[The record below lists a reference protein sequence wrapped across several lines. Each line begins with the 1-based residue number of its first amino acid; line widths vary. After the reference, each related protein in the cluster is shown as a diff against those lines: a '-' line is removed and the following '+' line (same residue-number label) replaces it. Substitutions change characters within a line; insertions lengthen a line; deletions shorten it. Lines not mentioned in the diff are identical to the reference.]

1 MVATRYRR
9 RSATVAVIAVT
20 ALVPGVLA
28 LAPARSVPVASG
40 GAGQVNVLALTS
52 THITGFPG
60 RPVTVIKGKV
70 WTAAATVSGPIGR
83 SVSLQRL
90 VGKKWTTA
98 ASAKTAK
105 KGLVRIAV
113 TPSSSGN
120 YRLSVP
126 AFGHFAG
133 ASSAAEQVTVKPA
146 PALQTWPTT
155 ISGTFSGYA
164 RDPYNPVDGAH
175 WSWEGNVIY
184 TYDAKQPT
192 QGSDVAYTLTG
203 GSITWHDLT
212 PNPGCTPIRASGTVN
227 MAGKD
232 AKGQFVDGQ
241 ATISMD
247 SVPWGKDRGWRVSF
261 GGISRLDQSTSPP
274 AAPGP
279 FDSRWSCPND
289 PDPPTIYGDNPTL
302 VAHEF
307 IYQLDPGR
315 PAACQYN
322 NWCSNSLQ
330 KFDNITSQLNGNFTN
345 TRHPDYTQQW
355 EIHLVGTGKAR
366 PARAKVCPPGTD
378 LDVTCHFAP

>member
-175 WSWEGNVIY
+175 WSWEGNVA
-184 TYDAKQPT
+184 TGE
-192 QGSDVAYTLTG
+192 GSVALG
-203 GSITWHDLT
+203 
-212 PNPGCTPIRASGTVN
+212 
-227 MAGKD
+227 
-232 AKGQFVDGQ
+232 
-241 ATISMD
+241 
-247 SVPWGKDRGWRVSF
+247 
-261 GGISRLDQSTSPP
+261 
-274 AAPGP
+274 AAPGAP
-279 FDSRWSCPND
+279 AFPEP
-289 PDPPTIYGDNPTL
+289 PDESALAPTATAA
-302 VAHEF
+302 V
-307 IYQLDPGR
+307 
-315 PAACQYN
+315 PAAAMPVHLRN
-322 NWCSNSLQ
+322 
-330 KFDNITSQLNGNFTN
+330 DRRVPT
-345 TRHPDYTQQW
+345 TRR
-355 EIHLVGTGKAR
+355 LVGGVALL
-366 PARAKVCPPGTD
+366 PAGSSICSFNSAQPPLRRSGEGENPLQRQPTD
-378 LDVTCHFAP
+378 R